1 MSTLIKN
8 VPIAVTGTFGAATI
22 DSAMLE
28 QFANGFNRDRYRPN
42 VWGKNFARH
51 GEVLSIRVIGNT
63 LYADLLMLKG
73 ITELANSN
81 IYPSLEAF
89 VSEDDDTRNMLCGVL
104 LHDKQAFEGNVM
116 LRDCDMQPYIKQEYW
131 KR

>member
-8 VPIAVTGTFGAATI
+8 IPIAVTGTFGEKTI
-22 DSAMLE
+22 DRAFLE

-42 VWGKNFARH
+42 VWGKNFTRR

-63 LYADLLMLKG
+63 LYADLLMLEG
-73 ITELANSN
+73 ITELASQN
-81 IYPSLEAF
+81 IFPSLEAF
-89 VSEDDDTRNMLCGVL
+89 VSEDDATRNMLCGVL